1 MSVDRVSSYRWFM
14 TTITQVEDIDVSVRR
29 RWALRF
35 GYSVL
40 AIGLAIEAWPVVLFH
55 DSSWRGMESIVY
67 CILSAIS
74 LLSFVGLRYPVKMI
88 PLLLFESAWK
98 VIWLGAVALPVWL
111 SGSMD
116 DETWGYTASCL
127 LVVIFLAVLP
137 WPYVLRQFVRAPGER
152 WR

>member
-1 MSVDRVSSYRWFM
+1 MSVDGVLSYRWPM
-14 TTITQVEDIDVSVRR
+14 TPNTLVKDIDVSLPRLR
-29 RWALRF
+29 ALRF

-40 AIGLAIEAWPVVLFH
+40 AIGLAIEAWPVVLHH

-67 CILSAIS
+67 CILAAIS
-74 LLSFVGLRYPVKMI
+74 LLAFVGLRHPVTML

-98 VIWLGAVALPVWL
+98 LIWLSAVALPAWL
-111 SGSMD
+111 SDQMD

-127 LVVIFLAVLP
+127 LVVIFLVVVP
-137 WPYVLRQFVRAPGER
+137 WPYVFRQYVLAPGER